1 MKTKSKEKFMP
12 SVSIV
17 ISKKKRKFSKKP
29 LLLYQKKTKNPPLK
43 TNDDPYLPATFTL
56 GCFVA

>member
-1 MKTKSKEKFMP
+1 MKTKSKEKVYAERQHSYKQEKEEIFKKALA
-12 SVSIV
+12 SV
-17 ISKKKRKFSKKP
+17 P
-29 LLLYQKKTKNPPLK
+29 KKTKNPPLK